1 MWCNMTDRIDP
12 VLTCGQHI
20 ITLSSYYETN
30 SVQSLAL
37 FEEKCGETV
46 PTGCLIHHVFTQA
59 VLSTYVDL

>member
-1 MWCNMTDRIDP
+1 MQYDRTDP
-12 VLTCGQHI
+12 VLTCGVD
-20 ITLSSYYETN
+20 ITSSYRETN
-30 SVQSLAL
+30 RVLSLAL